1 MVDAG
6 FLQAAYHDSAGNRI
20 LLILAADHI
29 SDVERRLA
37 HLPIVSDG
45 SVTFKCSQVTALR
58 FT

>member
-1 MVDAG
+1 MIDAG

-29 SDVERRLA
+29 SDVEHRLA
-37 HLPIVSDG
+37 DLPVVRDG
-45 SVTFKCSQVTALR
+45 SVMFKCSQLTALR